1 MFINIY
7 TFIISFAIGIF
18 FAYVLGPDKKTVFVY
33 PTPETVDNVLFQDAT
48 DNCFRYEEQSV
59 DCPKDD
65 SLLSQIP
72 IQF

>member
-1 MFINIY
+1 MFINFF
-7 TFIISFAIGIF
+7 TFIISFAIGLF
-18 FAYVLGPDKKTVFVY
+18 FVYVLGPDKKTVLVY

-48 DNCFRYEEQSV
+48 DNCFRYESEEV

-65 SLLSQIP
+65 SLLSKIP